1 MPNRE
6 GPPYEVGYGK
16 PPRHT
21 RFKKGQSGNPKGRPN
36 GSKNAA
42 TLLNEALHEEV
53 VVNENG
59 RRRKVTK
66 LQAAMKQLANRAAA
80 GDHRSLQLLLN
91 QLLSPDRK
99 NGDRPLTLVELLEAI
114 GPVQDEKK
122 S

>member
-1 MPNRE
+1 MPNKE
-6 GPPYEVGYGK
+6 GPNYEVGYGK

-59 RRRKVTK
+59 RRRTLTK
-66 LQAAMKQLANRAAA
+66 LEAAMKQLANRAAA
-80 GDHRSLQLLLN
+80 GDHRSLQLLFN
-91 QLLSPDRK
+91 QLLTIDRK
-99 NGDRPLTLVELLEAI
+99 SGDQPRTLVELLEAI
-114 GPVQDEKK
+114 GPVSDEEKE
-122 S
+122 